1 MGSDE
6 VDNLNKKLEDERA
19 LRETAESEVLAL
31 HRKIQLVEEDFDRTE
46 EKLKEVTEKYEES
59 AQAADD
65 AERQRKVLDNLNMNN
80 EEKVEKL
87 ELALAEAQM
96 IAEDSDKK
104 YDESSR
110 KLAMCESDLE
120 RSVERADDF
129 ERQCKDLEEEL
140 KIVGKNMR
148 ELEVSENRAIGNEE
162 VYEATIREISN
173 KLKTSEK
180 KSVEF
185 ELLSGKLSKDVE

>member
-1 MGSDE
+1 MSDE

-46 EKLKEVTEKYEES
+46 EKLKEVTEKYDES

-65 AERQRKVLDNLNMNN
+65 AERARKVLDNLNMNN

-104 YDESSR
+104 YDEVQR
-110 KLAMCESDLE
+110 KLAMTESDLE
-120 RSVERADDF
+120 RST
-129 ERQCKDLEEEL
+129 Q
-140 KIVGKNMR
+140 
-148 ELEVSENRAIGNEE
+148 
-162 VYEATIREISN
+162 
-173 KLKTSEK
+173 
-180 KSVEF
+180 KSRR
-185 ELLSGKLSKDVE
+185 LRKAMQRP

>member
-1 MGSDE
+1 MG
-6 VDNLNKKLEDERA
+6 NKKLEEERA

-80 EEKVEKL
+80 EDKVAKL
-87 ELALAEAQM
+87 ELSLAEAQM

-104 YDESSR
+104 YDECSR
-110 KLAMCESDLE
+110 KL
-120 RSVERADDF
+120 
-129 ERQCKDLEEEL
+129 
-140 KIVGKNMR
+140 
-148 ELEVSENRAIGNEE
+148 
-162 VYEATIREISN
+162 
-173 KLKTSEK
+173 
-180 KSVEF
+180 
-185 ELLSGKLSKDVE
+185 